1 MTEMQKLVL
10 LLVEMRVPFE
20 MAYQDFGDNN
30 LYPQVWLPNKI
41 DVKADIICH
50 PWSYGG
56 KDGLLEMMADFDN
69 YDDDVKGYLTAN
81 EALDQVLEIAE
92 REGFQPSIF

>member
-20 MAYQDFGDNN
+20 MAYQEFGNN
-30 LYPQVWLPNKI
+30 DLYPQIWLPNKAN
-41 DVKADIICH
+41 VKADVICH

-81 EALDQVLEIAE
+81 EALDQILDIAN
-92 REGFQPSIF
+92 REGF

>member
-1 MTEMQKLVL
+1 MNEMQRLIP

-20 MAYQDFGDNN
+20 IGYQDFGDNN
-30 LYPQVWLPNKI
+30 LYPQVWLPNKR
-41 DVKADIICH
+41 DVKADVICH

-69 YDDDVKGYLTAN
+69 YDDDVKGYLTAR
-81 EALDQVLEIAE
+81 ETLDQILDIAN
-92 REGFQPSIF
+92 REGF

>member
-1 MTEMQKLVL
+1 MNEMQRLIL

-20 MAYQDFGDNN
+20 IGYQNFGDNN
-30 LYPQVWLPNKI
+30 LYSQVWLSNKI
-41 DVKADIICH
+41 NVKADVICH

-69 YDDDVKGYLTAN
+69 YDDDVKGYLTAR
-81 EALDQVLEIAE
+81 ETLDQILDIAN
-92 REGFQPSIF
+92 REGF

>member
-1 MTEMQKLVL
+1 MTEMQKLIL

-20 MAYQDFGDNN
+20 IGYQNFFGDNN

-41 DVKADIICH
+41 DVKADVICH

-69 YDDDVKGYLTAN
+69 YDDQVKGHLTAN
-81 EALDQVLEIAE
+81 ETLDQVLDIAN
-92 REGFQPSIF
+92 REGF

>member
-1 MTEMQKLVL
+1 MNEMERLIL

-20 MAYQDFGDNN
+20 IGYQDFGDNN

-41 DVKADIICH
+41 NVKADVICH

-81 EALDQVLEIAE
+81 EALDQILDIAD
-92 REGFQPSIF
+92 REGF